1 MSETVHLKIQQFG
14 PISDID
20 IVFNKYTVLIGKQGA
35 GKSTIAKLY
44 SMFTWLEKGLA
55 RRTVSDKY
63 ITQFSRFQKNYCAYH
78 RLDSYFKTNTIIKFY
93 GLHYN
98 FFYEEGKLQIEEIE
112 HQENYN
118 VAKVMYVPAE
128 RFFLSTVDNP
138 MNLKNLPESLKT
150 FLDEFED
157 AKIVLKAG
165 YHLPFNNIA
174 FEYDAQHKISWIK
187 GEDYKIRLSD
197 ASSGYQSVIPLTL
210 VTKFLSDLVQD
221 NANKEELGF
230 QERKQIEKEVN
241 KVMNDKTL
249 TEEVKFAMLR
259 TISSRFKYSRFVNIV
274 EEMEENL
281 YPESQMSILFDLL
294 DYTNRIELN
303 RLVLTTHSPY
313 IINYLTLAVK
323 AFQLDR
329 KVSGNDDLSSRI
341 NEIVPLQSVV
351 NPAKL
356 FIYELKDG
364 KAIQLSNYDGLPSD
378 EIFLNIQLRL
388 TNEMFDQLLEIE
400 EEFDNKD

>member
-1 MSETVHLKIQQFG
+1 MSETVRLIIQQFG
-14 PISDID
+14 PISDVD
-20 IVFNKYTVLIGKQGA
+20 IVFDKYTVLIGKQGA

-44 SMFTWLEKGLA
+44 SMFTWMEKGLA
-55 RRTVSDKY
+55 RRIINEKY
-63 ITQFSRFQKNYCAYH
+63 IIQYSRFQKIYCAYH
-78 RLDSYFKTNTIIKFY
+78 RLDSYFKKNTIIKFY

-98 FFYEEGKLQIEEIE
+98 FSFEEEKLQITEIE
-112 HQENYN
+112 HQESYN

-128 RFFLSTVDNP
+128 RNFLSTVDNP
-138 MNLKNLPESLKT
+138 TNLKNLPESLKT
-150 FLDEFED
+150 FLDEFEN
-157 AKIVLKAG
+157 AKIALKAG
-165 YHLPFNNIA
+165 YQLPFNNIA

-187 GEDYKIRLSD
+187 GGDYKIRLSD
-197 ASSGYQSVIPLTL
+197 ASSGYQSVLPLTL
-210 VTKFLSDLVQD
+210 VTKFLSDLVLD

-230 QERKQIEKEVN
+230 KERQQIQKEVN

-249 TEEVKFAMLR
+249 TEEVKFATLR

-294 DYTNRIELN
+294 DYTNKIDQN

-323 AFQLDR
+323 ASLLEQ
-329 KVSGNDDLSSRI
+329 KVLGHDDLKSRI
-341 NEIVPLQSVV
+341 NEIVPLHSTV
-351 NPAKL
+351 NPARL
-356 FIYELKDG
+356 HIYELKDG
-364 KAIQLSNYDGLPSD
+364 EALPLNNYNGLPSD
-378 EIFLNIQLRL
+378 ENFLNIQLGL

-400 EEFDNKD
+400 EDFDNKD

>member
-1 MSETVHLKIQQFG
+1 MSETVRLIIRQFG
-14 PISDID
+14 PISDVD
-20 IVFNKYTVLIGKQGA
+20 IKFNKYTVLIGKQGA

-44 SMFTWLEKGLA
+44 SMFTWMEKGLA
-55 RRTVSDKY
+55 RRIVSDKY
-63 ITQFSRFQKNYCAYH
+63 ITQYSRFQKNYCGYH
-78 RLDSYFKTNTIIKFY
+78 RLDSYFKTDTIIKFY

-128 RFFLSTVDNP
+128 RNFLSTVDNP
-138 MNLKNLPESLKT
+138 ISLKNLPESLKT
-150 FLDEFED
+150 FLDEFEN
-157 AKIVLKAG
+157 AKVTLKTG
-165 YHLPFNNIA
+165 YRLPFNNIA

-187 GEDYKIRLSD
+187 GDDYKIRLSD
-197 ASSGYQSVIPLTL
+197 ASSGYQSVVPLTL

-230 QERKQIEKEVN
+230 KERKQIEKEVS
-241 KVMNDKTL
+241 KVMNDETL

-281 YPESQMSILFDLL
+281 YPESQMNVLFDLL
-294 DYTNRIELN
+294 NYANRIELN

-323 AFQLDR
+323 AFLLNR
-329 KVSGNDDLSSRI
+329 KVSENNELQNRI
-341 NEIVPLQSVV
+341 NKIVPLNSAV
-351 NPAKL
+351 NPVQL
-356 FIYELKDG
+356 HIYELKDG
-364 KAIQLSNYDGLPSD
+364 KAVLLNSYEDLPSD
-378 EIFLNIQLRL
+378 ENFLNIQLEL
-388 TNEMFDQLLEIE
+388 TNEMFDHLLEIE
-400 EEFDNKD
+400 EEFDNKN